1 MAKEI
6 GLKLKITSEGQDK
19 VITNLKDLET
29 ELAKLQNDLKSADF
43 GSKRFKE
50 ISANIQTLKSRIED
64 VDKATEGIGVEKR
77 LRAISDT
84 ANLLTGSFQVLT
96 GVVGSLTTDEET
108 LKEVQEAETRAM
120 NALNIALGIRAIN
133 EGILESRIFRRE
145 AAEKAGTIASKAYI
159 ATAKGLSSAL
169 NLIGVNAGVASTGVR
184 ALTSAFAALGIPLI
198 IFGLVELYDALTNV
212 NEEAPKIKNATEAY
226 EDFNKAI
233 EDSNAQLGIYIER
246 NRILGNEAAANEQ
259 ELAKIQDE
267 VNKRLEKQ
275 RDLRGDLLIQEQI
288 RDVNKNVDKAIAD
301 RAREEIKLIQKVQR
315 ENDLALSK
323 LENDRLRV
331 EKSIT
336 EAAKAE
342 EEKRRRDAEANAKAV
357 EQARI
362 KSIQAALEKQ
372 KQYLS
377 TLKVIADAELEV
389 SNEVLERIREVLGQ
403 QEDLIKQRTDFA
415 TSETEKLVQTIN
427 DLFFKIIPTE
437 GDAKLLEDVYLK
449 IFTRVEEA
457 VRMGTI
463 ELNKFKN
470 SAGKLDLSGLV
481 RAANEIG
488 ASKGF
493 EPITTSVEKL
503 NELITPEAQNTL
515 VDYFNT
521 IERFATELASAQ
533 NKDLLKGIT
542 SVDKARVDDSR
553 KQINLLIED
562 AKKLIEDPTL
572 LAGEL
577 EQKLTKIIQ
586 DRLGLQEQ
594 VVKGTETQKATIEA
608 YNERVRL
615 LTETLVSLATKEAK
629 VVVESA
635 KVGEQLKELAI
646 QAKANEGALG
656 RFEVSIGKVDGK
668 LAVFVANTK
677 KALTETELQNFGKL
691 LADTFSQSS
700 QAFTDFV
707 QQIIDN
713 EGAVKRVVD
722 ETGKTIV
729 EARKGIREKLLEII
743 SPQDL
748 VKLISQASTSVAD
761 GAFKSSEEISKV
773 IEKVKELQVLFGDA
787 LKTGTDGVED
797 LGAGYAVFAELIA
810 LLNKKMGELNNT
822 TKEVGKTFAQTFS
835 ESEFKK
841 ISDQV
846 FQVFNDLSNRLQNV
860 VSTQNSL
867 LLEQL
872 DYEQQLTLKTIGE
885 ANSENEEENKRILA
899 ERAKAE
905 ADYRKKRFELEK
917 QAKIQ
922 ELQFTLANAI
932 ASSAQAIIQQFAT
945 LNPVAAGISAGIIAG
960 ITAIQV
966 KLIND
971 QIQFAQ
977 NKVFIGRQG
986 GLIQG
991 ASHDDMSGGV
1001 PAMLEGGEFVVNKE
1015 AVKRYGDLIGA
1026 INTSTGGRP
1035 LAIDDSRLVQ
1045 AIASQNASKT
1055 PIKTYVLYN
1064 DIKDTNKLNN
1074 KIEQLSRL

>member
-1 MAKEI
+1 
-6 GLKLKITSEGQDK
+6 
-19 VITNLKDLET
+19 
-29 ELAKLQNDLKSADF
+29 
-43 GSKRFKE
+43 
-50 ISANIQTLKSRIED
+50 
-64 VDKATEGIGVEKR
+64 
-77 LRAISDT
+77 
-84 ANLLTGSFQVLT
+84 
-96 GVVGSLTTDEET
+96 
-108 LKEVQEAETRAM
+108 
-120 NALNIALGIRAIN
+120 
-133 EGILESRIFRRE
+133 
-145 AAEKAGTIASKAYI
+145 
-159 ATAKGLSSAL
+159 
-169 NLIGVNAGVASTGVR
+169 
-184 ALTSAFAALGIPLI
+184 
-198 IFGLVELYDALTNV
+198 
-212 NEEAPKIKNATEAY
+212 
-226 EDFNKAI
+226 
-233 EDSNAQLGIYIER
+233 
-246 NRILGNEAAANEQ
+246 
-259 ELAKIQDE
+259 
-267 VNKRLEKQ
+267 
-275 RDLRGDLLIQEQI
+275 
-288 RDVNKNVDKAIAD
+288 
-301 RAREEIKLIQKVQR
+301 
-315 ENDLALSK
+315 
-323 LENDRLRV
+323 
-331 EKSIT
+331 
-336 EAAKAE
+336 
-342 EEKRRRDAEANAKAV
+342 
-357 EQARI
+357 
-362 KSIQAALEKQ
+362 
-372 KQYLS
+372 
-377 TLKVIADAELEV
+377 
-389 SNEVLERIREVLGQ
+389 
-403 QEDLIKQRTDFA
+403 
-415 TSETEKLVQTIN
+415 
-427 DLFFKIIPTE
+427 
-437 GDAKLLEDVYLK
+437 
-449 IFTRVEEA
+449 
-457 VRMGTI
+457 
-463 ELNKFKN
+463 
-470 SAGKLDLSGLV
+470 
-481 RAANEIG
+481 
-488 ASKGF
+488 
-493 EPITTSVEKL
+493 
-503 NELITPEAQNTL
+503 
-515 VDYFNT
+515 
-521 IERFATELASAQ
+521 LASAQ

-615 LTETLVSLATKEAK
+615 LTETLVSLASKEAK
-629 VVVESA
+629 VVVESE
-635 KVGEQLKELAI
+635 KVGNQLKELAI

-691 LADTFSQSS
+691 LSDTFSQSS

-713 EGAVKRVVD
+713 
-722 ETGKTIV
+722 TGD
-729 EARKGIREKLLEII
+729 IRNNLLKII

-748 VKLISQASTSVAD
+748 VKLISQASTSVAE
-761 GAFKSSEEISKV
+761 GAFKSGEEISKV

-797 LGAGYAVFAELIA
+797 LGSGYAVFAELIA

-835 ESEFKK
+835 DSEFKK

-885 ANSENEEENKRILA
+885 ANSANEEENKRILA

-917 QAKIQ
+917 QARIQ

-960 ITAIQV
+960 ITAVQV

-977 NKVFIGRQG
+977 NKVFIARQG

-991 ASHDDMSGGV
+991 ASHDEMSGGV

-1015 AVKRYGDLIGA
+1015 AVKRYGDLISN

-1045 AIASQNASKT
+1045 AIASQNATKT